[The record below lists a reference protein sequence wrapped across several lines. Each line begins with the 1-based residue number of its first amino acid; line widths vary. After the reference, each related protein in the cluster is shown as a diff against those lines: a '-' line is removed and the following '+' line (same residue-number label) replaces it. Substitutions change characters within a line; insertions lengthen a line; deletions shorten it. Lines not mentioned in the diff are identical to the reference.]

1 MSVSTPESF
10 RANYQAGVAAFLA
23 LSQPVFQGMQAV
35 FDLNVQTGKAAFA
48 ESEAALKNALQSG
61 NPAEFLTQQVGA
73 SQQAAAKALAY
84 GRQLADIATR
94 TQQAWVEAAQAQ
106 SGEQGQRVK
115 ALAEGFAPLA
125 QPFTQPFAAQ
135 FAQFGQHA
143 PGADAFIAAMNSSI
157 AAFNN
162 AAETM
167 RGATRQAIET
177 AQGNFQQ
184 AVAPVQEAAQAAAKG
199 SAAKA

>member
-23 LSQPVFQGMQAV
+23 LSQPVFQGVQAV
-35 FDLNVQTGKAAFA
+35 FDLNVQTGKAALA
-48 ESEAALKNALQSG
+48 ESEAAFRNALQSG

-84 GRQLADIATR
+84 GRQLADIATHA
-94 TQQAWVEAAQAQ
+94 QQAWVEAAQAQ

-125 QPFTQPFAAQ
+125 QPFTAQ

-177 AQGNFQQ
+177 AQGNFQK
-184 AVAPVQEAAQAAAKG
+184 AVAPVQDAVQAAAKG